1 MGTSDRDRALDDA
14 LAGRA
19 SAGHPDLDPVAA
31 FSAELRERAAR
42 VPVRPSPAVL
52 SLLRGEKDLAT
63 YVGLDTEQARRRP
76 ALVWAAAAAVAVAF
90 GGVAVA
96 QPWDGGGNTPTA
108 ASVTAPVETTVT
120 ATTRT
125 ASAPSSTAQTSTA
138 QTSTAQTST
147 AQTSTARP
155 TTAEPMVRTTV
166 VSPSSTVAAR
176 RPPVTVE
183 TRSTLETRPPSTTV
197 KTRPPEPPKTTA
209 PPPPP
214 AGLEEARARWRACA
228 TKGQQEGLTQE
239 QIAARC
245 GNEPN
250 LEGYRSARASWDTC
264 MRENSRSTAFC
275 GPEPD
280 PAAYGFVPPVWPP
293 QP

>member
-19 SAGHPDLDPVAA
+19 SADHPDLDAVAA

-42 VPVRPSPAVL
+42 VPVRPSPAVV
-52 SLLRGEKDLAT
+52 SLLRGDKDLAT
-63 YVGLDTEQARRRP
+63 YVELDTERARRRP
-76 ALVWAAAAAVAVAF
+76 ALVWVAAAAVAVAL
-90 GGVAVA
+90 GGVAAA

-108 ASVTAPVETTVT
+108 ATVTAPVETTVSS
-120 ATTRT
+120 ATEN
-125 ASAPSSTAQTSTA
+125 PTSTA
-138 QTSTAQTST
+138 QA
-147 AQTSTARP
+147 
-155 TTAEPMVRTTV
+155 TTAEPIVRTTV

-176 RPPVTVE
+176 VPPVTTDTRSTTE
-183 TRSTLETRPPSTTV
+183 TRSPSTTV
-197 KTRPPEPPKTTA
+197 KTRPPETLKTTV

-214 AGLEEARARWRACA
+214 SLEEARARWRACA
-228 TKGQQEGLTQE
+228 TKGQQDGLTPE

-250 LEGYRSARASWDTC
+250 LEGYRSARATWETC
-264 MRENSRSTAFC
+264 MGENARSTALC

-280 PAAYGFVPPVWPP
+280 PAAYGFVPPVWP
-293 QP
+293 

>member
-19 SAGHPDLDPVAA
+19 SAGHPDLDAVAA
-31 FSAELRERAAR
+31 FAAELRGRAAQ
-42 VPVRPSPAVL
+42 VPVRPSPAVV

-63 YVGLDTEQARRRP
+63 YVELDTERARRRP

-108 ASVTAPVETTVT
+108 ASVTAPVETTV
-120 ATTRT
+120 
-125 ASAPSSTAQTSTA
+125 SSTAVAPSTA
-138 QTSTAQTST
+138 PA
-147 AQTSTARP
+147 
-155 TTAEPMVRTTV
+155 TTAEPIVRTTV

-183 TRSTLETRPPSTTV
+183 TRSTTETGSASTTV
-197 KTRPPEPPKTTA
+197 KTSPPETTKTTV

-214 AGLEEARARWRACA
+214 STLEQARAQWRECA

-250 LEGYRSARASWDTC
+250 LEGYRAARTTWENC
-264 MRENSRSTAFC
+264 MKESPRSGPIAIC

-280 PAAYGFVPPVWPP
+280 PAAYGFVPPVWSP

>member
-19 SAGHPDLDPVAA
+19 SAGHPDLDAVAA
-31 FSAELRERAAR
+31 FAAELRGRAAQ
-42 VPVRPSPAVL
+42 VPVRPSPAVV

-63 YVGLDTEQARRRP
+63 YVELDTERTRRRP

-96 QPWDGGGNTPTA
+96 QPWDGNGNTPTA

-120 ATTRT
+120 A
-125 ASAPSSTAQTSTA
+125 PTSTA
-138 QTSTAQTST
+138 PA
-147 AQTSTARP
+147 
-155 TTAEPMVRTTV
+155 TTAEPVVATTV
-166 VSPSSTVAAR
+166 LRPSSTVATVS
-176 RPPVTVE
+176 PVE
-183 TRSTLETRPPSTTV
+183 TRSTTETRSPPTTTTTTV
-197 KTRPPEPPKTTA
+197 KTRPPETPKTTV
-209 PPPPP
+209 PPPPTP
-214 AGLEEARARWRACA
+214 GLEEARARWRACA

-250 LEGYRSARASWDTC
+250 LEGYRSARASWETC
-264 MRENSRSTAFC
+264 MRENARSTAVC